1 MIKENFYI
9 YTLGIAIFLGIAG
22 VISSYLQNY
31 KINQIILFLQLTLMT
46 VLFIK
51 ETMNSNKLHSE
62 NLKLKGELNV
72 KTLEIELLKNRIK
85 N

>member
-1 MIKENFYI
+1 MKKENFYI
-9 YTLGIAIFLGIAG
+9 YMLGIAIFLGITG
-22 VISSYLQNY
+22 VMSSYSQNY

-72 KTLEIELLKNRIK
+72 KTIEIELLKNRIK